1 MRLKGKKALITGG
14 SSGIGLATA
23 IAFNKEGAKILISGR
38 NKFSLE
44 KACKKIGDDS
54 SFVVAD
60 VSNVLQINSLF
71 SEAAKYLA
79 EIDVLVVNAGVA
91 KVASVEETSEAI
103 FDEIVN
109 INLKGTY
116 FTVQK
121 AIPLLSKGASV
132 ILVSSALGNVGANG
146 LSVYGATKAGIRS
159 LSRSFSS
166 EFLEKEI
173 RVNTL
178 SPGPTET
185 PIFERMGSDPEQ
197 LDRHIKEDIP
207 VQRMGTPKEI
217 ARAAVFLATS
227 DSSYMLGS
235 ELVVD
240 GGHSQ
245 I

>member
-79 EIDVLVVNAGVA
+79 QIDVLVVNAGVA

-146 LSVYGATKAGIRS
+146 LSVYAATKAGIRS

>member
-44 KACKKIGDDS
+44 KACKKIGDES

-79 EIDVLVVNAGVA
+79 QIDVLVVNAGVA
-91 KVASVEETSEAI
+91 KVASVEETSEAL

-146 LSVYGATKAGIRS
+146 LSVYAATKAGIRS

-207 VQRMGTPKEI
+207 VQRMGTPEEI
-217 ARAAVFLATS
+217 ARAAIFLATS

>member
-44 KACKKIGDDS
+44 KACKKIGDES

-79 EIDVLVVNAGVA
+79 QIDVLVVNAGVA

-146 LSVYGATKAGIRS
+146 LSVYAATKAGIRS

-207 VQRMGTPKEI
+207 VQRMGTPEEI
-217 ARAAVFLATS
+217 ARAAIFLATS

>member
-23 IAFNKEGAKILISGR
+23 SAFNKEGAKVLISGR
-38 NKFSLE
+38 NKLSLE

-71 SEAAKYLA
+71 SEAAKYLVQ
-79 EIDVLVVNAGVA
+79 IDVLVVNAGVA

-109 INLKGTY
+109 TNLKGTY

-207 VQRMGTPKEI
+207 VQRMATPKEI
-217 ARAAVFLATS
+217 ARAAIFLATS

>member
-23 IAFNKEGAKILISGR
+23 IAFNKEGAKVLISGR
-38 NKFSLE
+38 NKLSLE

-79 EIDVLVVNAGVA
+79 QIDVLVVNAGVA

-185 PIFERMGSDPEQ
+185 PIFERMGSDQEQ
-197 LDRHIKEDIP
+197 LERHIKEDIP
-207 VQRMGTPKEI
+207 VQRMGTPEEI
-217 ARAAVFLATS
+217 ARAAIFLATS

>member
-44 KACKKIGDDS
+44 KACKKIGDES

-79 EIDVLVVNAGVA
+79 QIDVLVVNAGVA

-146 LSVYGATKAGIRS
+146 LSVYAATKAGIRS

>member
-44 KACKKIGDDS
+44 KACKKIGDES

-79 EIDVLVVNAGVA
+79 QIDVLVVNAGVA

>member
-14 SSGIGLATA
+14 SSGIGLAIA
-23 IAFNKEGAKILISGR
+23 IAFNKEGAKVLISGR

-60 VSNVLQINSLF
+60 VSNVLQISSLF

-79 EIDVLVVNAGVA
+79 QIDVLVVNAGVA
-91 KVASVEETSEAI
+91 KVASVEETSEAL

-146 LSVYGATKAGIRS
+146 LSVYAATKAGIRS

-207 VQRMGTPKEI
+207 VQRMGTPEEI
-217 ARAAVFLATS
+217 ARAAIFLATS

>member
-79 EIDVLVVNAGVA
+79 QIDVLVVNAGVA

-109 INLKGTY
+109 TNLKGTY

-121 AIPLLSKGASV
+121 AIPLLSKGASI

>member
-79 EIDVLVVNAGVA
+79 QIDVLVVNAGVA

-146 LSVYGATKAGIRS
+146 LSVYAATKAGIRS

-207 VQRMGTPKEI
+207 VQRMGTPEEI
-217 ARAAVFLATS
+217 ARAAIFLATS

>member
-79 EIDVLVVNAGVA
+79 QIDVLVVNAGVA

>member
-1 MRLKGKKALITGG
+1 MRLKGKKALITDG

-23 IAFNKEGAKILISGR
+23 IAFNKEGAKVLISGR
-38 NKFSLE
+38 NKLSLK

-54 SFVVAD
+54 NFVVAD

-71 SEAAKYLA
+71 SEAAKYL
-79 EIDVLVVNAGVA
+79 EQIDVLVVNAGVA
-91 KVASVEETSEAI
+91 KIASVEETSEAI

>member
-71 SEAAKYLA
+71 SEAAKYL
-79 EIDVLVVNAGVA
+79 EQIDVLVVNAGVA
-91 KVASVEETSEAI
+91 KIASVEETSEAI

-217 ARAAVFLATS
+217 ARAAIFLATS

>member
-1 MRLKGKKALITGG
+1 MRLDGKKALITGG
-14 SSGIGLATA
+14 SSGIGFATA
-23 IAFNKEGAKILISGR
+23 SALSREGAKVLISGR
-38 NKFSLE
+38 NKNSLE
-44 KACKKIGDDS
+44 EACKKIGDDS

-60 VSNVLQINSLF
+60 ISNIRQIESLF
-71 SEAAKYLA
+71 SESAKHLGQ
-79 EIDVLVVNAGVA
+79 IDVLVVNAGVA

-109 INLKGTY
+109 TNLKGTY

-159 LSRSFSS
+159 LSRSFSA
-166 EFLEKEI
+166 EFLEKKI

-185 PIFERMGSDPEQ
+185 PIFERMGSNREQ

-207 VQRMGTPKEI
+207 IQRMGTPEEI

>member
-23 IAFNKEGAKILISGR
+23 SAFNKEGAKVLISGR

-79 EIDVLVVNAGVA
+79 QIDVLVVNAGVA
-91 KVASVEETSEAI
+91 KVASVEETSEAL

-207 VQRMGTPKEI
+207 VQRMGSPKEI

>member
-79 EIDVLVVNAGVA
+79 QIDVLVVNAGVA
-91 KVASVEETSEAI
+91 KVASVEETSEAL

-146 LSVYGATKAGIRS
+146 LSVYAATKAGIRS

-207 VQRMGTPKEI
+207 VQRMGTPEEI
-217 ARAAVFLATS
+217 ARAAIFLATS

>member
-79 EIDVLVVNAGVA
+79 QIDVLVVNAGVA

-217 ARAAVFLATS
+217 ARAAIFLATS

>member
-44 KACKKIGDDS
+44 KACTKIGDDS

-79 EIDVLVVNAGVA
+79 QIDVLVVNAGVA

-146 LSVYGATKAGIRS
+146 LSVYAATKAGIRS

-207 VQRMGTPKEI
+207 VQRMGTPEEI
-217 ARAAVFLATS
+217 ARAAIFLATS

>member
-1 MRLKGKKALITGG
+1 M
-14 SSGIGLATA
+14 
-23 IAFNKEGAKILISGR
+23 
-38 NKFSLE
+38 
-44 KACKKIGDDS
+44 
-54 SFVVAD
+54 
-60 VSNVLQINSLF
+60 
-71 SEAAKYLA
+71 
-79 EIDVLVVNAGVA
+79 
-91 KVASVEETSEAI
+91 
-103 FDEIVN
+103 
-109 INLKGTY
+109 
-116 FTVQK
+116 
-121 AIPLLSKGASV
+121 SKGASI

-207 VQRMGTPKEI
+207 VQRMGSPKEI